1 MDLAQDGN
9 ISLVSLLRW
18 YNKHTHQVPG
28 ALAGV
33 GKCPFLGILNITF
46 KYLLDPNTWVMFN
59 WDIYQPLFGDGFLM
73 AWVSSTSISLA
84 LDRIFEIDANF
95 ENL

>member
-1 MDLAQDGN
+1 MLYNIYIYYPLVIKHSWKLIHLRTIFPAKHTMDLAQDGN

-46 KYLLDPNTWVMFN
+46 KYLLE
-59 WDIYQPLFGDGFLM
+59 I
-73 AWVSSTSISLA
+73 ISPILG
-84 LDRIFEIDANF
+84 
-95 ENL
+95 